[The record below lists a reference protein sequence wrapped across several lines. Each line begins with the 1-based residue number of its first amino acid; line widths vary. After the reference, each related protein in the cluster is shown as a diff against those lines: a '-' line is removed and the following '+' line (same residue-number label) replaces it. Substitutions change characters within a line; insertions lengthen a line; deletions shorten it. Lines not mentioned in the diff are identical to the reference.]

1 MDCGRI
7 LGADDI
13 DVLWSGRVKLDRSLA
28 DCLREPTIRDGFSVY
43 AVRDSTYGRE
53 NNAQFDNPGSF
64 KRFPNTV
71 TVVAG
76 GGDGAGSL
84 RCSAFVAYGD
94 AGGGLLRRGPKR
106 EVVAKGFALEPLS
119 DVGEGDH
126 SRIAK
131 FQFDSG
137 NSGNEAAYHLGGIG
151 AAPPL
156 EMEGLGCAAF
166 ASGSDG
172 SSITLARDPKRS
184 VTVVFVASEQR
195 PFIARIGSAY
205 GRRRVTCGSSGF
217 LVEEI
222 DPAGD
227 DPDMSSAR
235 RGPEGAVPGG
245 PLDTLNIRLARGE
258 ITIQEY
264 ERIRRAMEG
273 GGPP

>member
-1 MDCGRI
+1 MDCGGI
-7 LGADDI
+7 LGADYI

-28 DCLREPTIRDGFSVY
+28 DCLREPTTRDGCSVY

-53 NNAQFDNPGSF
+53 NNVQFDNPGSS

-71 TVVAG
+71 TLVAG
-76 GGDGAGSL
+76 GLDGAESL

-106 EVVAKGFALEPLS
+106 EAVAKGFALEPLS
-119 DVGEGDH
+119 GVEGGDH

-137 NSGNEAAYHLGGIG
+137 NSGNEAAYRLGGIG
-151 AAPPL
+151 TAPPL
-156 EMEGLGCAAF
+156 EMEGLGCVAF

-172 SSITLARDPKRS
+172 SSVTFARDPKRS
-184 VTVVFVASEQR
+184 VTVVFVASDQR
-195 PFIARIGSAY
+195 PFIAKVGSAY

-217 LVEEI
+217 LVDRI
-222 DPAGD
+222 DPAGH
-227 DPDMSSAR
+227 DPDMPPAR
-235 RGPEGAVPGG
+235 RGPEEAVPGG
-245 PLDTLNIRLARGE
+245 PLDVLNTRLAKGE

-264 ERIRRAMEG
+264 EGIRRAMEG